1 MCVSAFN
8 LRSRPRTRNLDPD
21 NPPPPL
27 TLPTRNQLY
36 MLALTTLYL
45 YDYLLTFA
53 DEVPFASDNQ
63 AGAHLNLTPLLVGQV
78 CVGRKENL
86 G

>member
-1 MCVSAFN
+1 MCVFAFN

-21 NPPPPL
+21 NPPPLP

-36 MLALTTLYL
+36 MIALTTLYL

-53 DEVPFASDNQ
+53 DEVPSTHDNQ
-63 AGAHLNLTPLLVGQV
+63 TGARPILLHHL
-78 CVGRKENL
+78 
-86 G
+86 